1 MVNVVVVG
9 TIGLDAVE
17 TPFGKVQDV
26 LGGSASYASYA
37 ASFFAKTGLV
47 SIIGKDFPQ
56 TYKDILEKKGIDF
69 QGVVFDEKDGKTFRW
84 EGVYEYDMNEAKTKK
99 TELNALQH
107 FKAELPPSY
116 KKAKFVFVGNNDPD
130 LQLKVIEQ
138 LENPELIVMDTMNLW
153 ITIKKQKVL
162 EAISKVDM
170 LVFNDGEARQLF
182 ETVNLLQAANKALAL
197 GPRAVIIKKG
207 EHGALLFTKDS
218 HFSAPGYPLEVIK
231 DPTGCGDTFGGGLI
245 GYLAKTGKLDQ
256 TTMRKAVI
264 YGSVFASFNAED
276 FSLNRMQKLSWEEI
290 EQRFN
295 EFKAMR
301 EF

>member
-9 TIGLDAVE
+9 TIGLDDVE

-37 ASFFAKTGLV
+37 SSFFAKTGLV

-56 TYKDILEKKGIDF
+56 THKDILEKKGIDF
-69 QGVVFDEKDGKTFRW
+69 QGVVFDE
-84 EGVYEYDMNEAKTKK
+84 KTKK

-116 KKAKFVFVGNNDPD
+116 RKAKFFFVGNNDPD

-138 LENPELIVMDTMNLW
+138 LENPQLIVINTMNLW

-170 LVFNDGEARQLF
+170 LVFNEGEARQLF

-197 GPRAVIIKKG
+197 GPKAVIIKKG

-218 HFSAPGYPLEVIK
+218 KDFKSSHFNAPGYPLEVIK

-245 GYLAKTGKLDQ
+245 GYLAQQANEGKRMDEAAL
-256 TTMRKAVI
+256 RKAIV
-264 YGSVFASFNAED
+264 YGSVLASFNAED
-276 FSLNRMQKLSWEEI
+276 FSLKRMQKLSWEEI